1 MVNLCP
7 GKKYGYCEV
16 VISLGETRLKSSRLF
31 LDVKGILLL
40 MLYDK
45 IIPDRLFCAF
55 ITNGIEFISF
65 QFYVFV
71 GIPLRALS
79 PSVKCEE
86 IVVGVISL
94 FWMDNLS
101 NSILFEFLTFKLLR
115 TIVNQTY
122 GTVMISSAHQFK
134 MVN

>member
-1 MVNLCP
+1 MVLNLL
-7 GKKYGYCEV
+7 V
-16 VISLGETRLKSSRLF
+16 F
-31 LDVKGILLL
+31 
-40 MLYDK
+40 
-45 IIPDRLFCAF
+45 
-55 ITNGIEFISF
+55 SF
-65 QFYVFV
+65 MFFV

-94 FWMDNLS
+94 FWMENLS
-101 NSILFEFLTFKLLR
+101 NSIFFEFLTFKLLR

-122 GTVMISSAHQFK
+122 GTVIISSAHQFK

>member
-1 MVNLCP
+1 M
-7 GKKYGYCEV
+7 
-16 VISLGETRLKSSRLF
+16 KSSRLF
-31 LDVKGILLL
+31 LDVEGILLL

-134 MVN
+134 IVN